1 MREDSTLTLNF
12 PYKPMREKLFTFIVL
27 LCLILCMA
35 MQAGAQAKTPSE
47 YAVKAAFLYNFT
59 KFVEWPSDV
68 LDENDSLLQICVI
81 GENPFGD
88 ELENIIEGKKVGG
101 KSVMVT
107 YAQSVKEAV
116 FCDVVFISQSE
127 KKKLNRILK
136 VLTNRAILTVS
147 DIDDFA
153 ERGGTIG
160 FFVEDNRIRF
170 KINIDTAEKA
180 GLQISSKL
188 LRLAQIVN

>member
-1 MREDSTLTLNF
+1 LREDSTLTLNF
-12 PYKPMREKLFTFIVL
+12 PYKPMRERLFTFIVL

-35 MQAGAQAKTPSE
+35 MQVGANTKTPSE

-68 LDENDSLLQICVI
+68 PDDNDSLLRICVI
-81 GENPFGD
+81 GESPFGD

-107 YAQSVKEAV
+107 YTKSVKDV
-116 FCDVVFISQSE
+116 VSCDVVFIAQSE

-136 VLTNRAILTVS
+136 VLTNRAILTIS

-170 KINIDTAEKA
+170 KINVDAAEET

-188 LRLAQIVN
+188 LRLARIVN